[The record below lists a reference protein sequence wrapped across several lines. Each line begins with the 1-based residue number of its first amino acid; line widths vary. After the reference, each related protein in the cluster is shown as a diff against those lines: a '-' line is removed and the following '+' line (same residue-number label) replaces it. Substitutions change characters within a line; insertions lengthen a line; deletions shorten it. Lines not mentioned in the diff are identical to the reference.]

1 MSPIKKTNDNNPLL
15 SKNLNHHPLD
25 ISINAESCNNYTFT
39 MHANPFLEIIEI
51 NIQRQAVIFI
61 LHSVNLKKITYVC

>member
-15 SKNLNHHPLD
+15 SINLNQHPLD
-25 ISINAESCNNYTFT
+25 ISINDESCNNYTYIIS
-39 MHANPFLEIIEI
+39 ANPFLEIIEI